1 MFRCCVTERR
11 IRGVAL
17 ALMAVALLFA
27 SCAMQQQVDPEK
39 KADKAA
45 AEAAAKETG
54 TIDDARCQSF
64 GFQPGTSGYTQCRK
78 DLESERKQTGVQ

>member
-1 MFRCCVTERR
+1 MFRFCVTARTV
-11 IRGVAL
+11 RGVAL
-17 ALMAVALLFA
+17 ALMPVVLLLA
-27 SCAMQQQVDPEK
+27 GCAMQQQSDAEK

-45 AEAAAKETG
+45 AEEAAKETG

-64 GFQPGTSGYTQCRK
+64 GFQPGAAGYTRCRK